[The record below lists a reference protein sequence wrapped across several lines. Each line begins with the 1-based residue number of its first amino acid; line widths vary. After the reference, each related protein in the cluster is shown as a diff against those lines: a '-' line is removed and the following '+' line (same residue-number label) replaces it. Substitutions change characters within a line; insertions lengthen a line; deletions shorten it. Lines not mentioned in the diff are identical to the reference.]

1 MSGRYSIAI
10 KGSQV
15 NVVLD
20 ESLTQQDVEDML
32 TFRPEDV
39 EHLLR
44 SHSGNQSYW
53 EALSIRL
60 SSRHEN
66 FVDVWAKKW
75 WAHSNTYARAVLA
88 AYGDTK
94 PTGPAVQDMAVQ
106 IYAADTSEVE
116 RKRYAAQAHDLATRK
131 LSVGTF
137 DEYYKDMY
145 KFQMLTP
152 PWYFETVS
160 ETAAKL
166 KEDAD
171 LVKSIASK
179 LNDKSFHLGAYAKA
193 FMAKYGNVGPMSMNE
208 AAIMEAAGGYRKS

>member
-1 MSGRYSIAI
+1 LSGRYSIGI
-10 KGSQV
+10 QGSQV
-15 NVVLD
+15 NVALD

-32 TFRPEDV
+32 AFKPEDV

-44 SHSGNQSYW
+44 THSGNQSYW

-60 SSRHEN
+60 SSRHEK

-75 WAHSNTYARAVLA
+75 WAHSNTYAREVLA
-88 AYGDTK
+88 AYGDSK

-116 RKRYAAQAHDLATRK
+116 RKKYAVQAHDFAVKKRF
-131 LSVGTF
+131 VGTF
-137 DEYYKDMY
+137 DEYYMEMY
-145 KFQMLTP
+145 KYQMLKP

-160 ETAAKL
+160 ETGAKL

-179 LNDKSFHLGAYAKA
+179 LNDKSFHLAAYAKA
-193 FMAKYGNVGPMSMNE
+193 FMAKYGNVGPMSLSE
-208 AAIMEAAGGYRKS
+208 AAIMEAVGGYRKS

>member
-1 MSGRYSIAI
+1 MAGRYSIAI
-10 KGSQV
+10 NGNQV
-15 NVVLD
+15 NVALD
-20 ESLTQQDVEDML
+20 ESLLQQDVEAML
-32 TFRPEDV
+32 TFNPEDV

-44 SHSGNQSYW
+44 THSGNQSYW

-75 WAHSNTYARAVLA
+75 WAHSNTYSREVLA
-88 AYGDTK
+88 AYGEPK

-106 IYAADTSEVE
+106 IYAADTSETE
-116 RKRYAAQAHDLATRK
+116 RKKYAAQAHDFAIKKRFA
-131 LSVGTF
+131 GTF
-137 DEYYKDMY
+137 DEYYKVMY
-145 KFQMLTP
+145 KYQMLTP

-160 ETAAKL
+160 ETASKL

-179 LNDKSFHLGAYAKA
+179 LHDKSFHLGAYARA
-193 FMAKYGNVGPMSMNE
+193 FMAKFGNVGPMSVNE